1 MSYKYRAEKNKIDKV
16 QLSVYFPV
24 EWKQLL
30 FDYAERDARS
40 FNSLLLSITR
50 KFLIEKGLLNEE

>member
-24 EWKQLL
+24 EWKELL

-40 FNSLLLSITR
+40 FNSLMLSIT
-50 KFLIEKGLLNEE
+50 KEFMKKEGLIE